1 MNILPNIGYP
11 QTGEIAES
19 GTYACMNCSHDNEND
34 EAITILY
41 KREPLPECPICGVTY
56 WMKV

>member
-1 MNILPNIGYP
+1 MKILPDIGYP

-19 GTYACMNCSHDNEND
+19 GTYACMNCPHDNEDD
-34 EAITILY
+34 EAIAILY
-41 KREPLPECPICGVTY
+41 KRETLPECPVCGKTY